1 MSPPEPHV
9 QAAPLLRA
17 EFPVAFGRFLLL
29 KRLSRGGMGEIFLA
43 KIGEIAGFE
52 KFVIIKKILPQ
63 LAANDDFIVRFI
75 DEAQVAIKL
84 NHVNI
89 AQVFE
94 VGRVDGEYFLA
105 IEYIEGRDLRRLL
118 RRCRE
123 MQRRLPV
130 DLCLLI
136 AREMAS
142 GLAYAHRRTGPKGQA
157 LSLVHCD
164 ISPPNIMA
172 SYEGE
177 VKVIDFGIARSALR
191 TADSNPNVGFGKFGY
206 MAPEQ
211 LLRGGL
217 IDRRTDIYAAGV
229 VLYELLTGERL
240 YQFPEG
246 TDYRQMAR
254 VVCQGQFQLPSARD
268 PAIDSDIDA
277 IVSKALATR
286 PEDRYQIAEEFR
298 DALAAKLAHLA
309 PTISADTLAA
319 TMDDLFVGE
328 RQREQDE
335 LLQLRAVDTSAYK
348 EEMVGSVGHTVTFA
362 RAAEDAISSG
372 RMASSPAASGAVSAV
387 AQSGAMPATSGAL
400 PVAESAGQE
409 ATRVSQK
416 AHIEATES
424 ALRSSPTP
432 TATPSYTQNV
442 PLRRRRAGWLL
453 PLLLGFGAFALVGGG
468 GALWLYLQ
476 RPPTPPAKVEPAA
489 KLPEPPH
496 PIVEPM
502 LPAEPPPPPPKV
514 EPQGV
519 TPPRQPPSKRVVRPL
534 APKPKPPG
542 KVTAPASE
550 TDAAAAKRLEVDR
563 KFQQVKSEY
572 LEFKKNFGARL
583 EDRWQQILSDI
594 ALGRRDQGLSD
605 ALDALRRD
613 MKRLRTE

>member
-1 MSPPEPHV
+1 MKALMSPPEPNLP
-9 QAAPLLRA
+9 ADSLLRA

-123 MQRRLPV
+123 TQRRLPV
-130 DLCLLI
+130 DLCLFI

-157 LSLVHCD
+157 LALVHCD
-164 ISPPNIMA
+164 ISPPNIMV

-191 TADSNPNVGFGKFGY
+191 TADSNPNIGFGKFGY

-254 VVCQGQFQLPSARD
+254 VVCQGQFQLPSTRD
-268 PAIDSDIDA
+268 SAIDSDIDA

-286 PEDRYQIAEEFR
+286 PEERYQIAEEFR

-309 PTISADTLAA
+309 PTMSADTLAA
-319 TMDDLFVGE
+319 TMDELFVGE

-335 LLQLRAVDTSAYK
+335 LGQLRAVDASAYK

-362 RAAEDAISSG
+362 RAVDEG
-372 RMASSPAASGAVSAV
+372 LVVPASGAAAGAV
-387 AQSGAMPATSGAL
+387 PA
-400 PVAESAGQE
+400 EE
-409 ATRVSQK
+409 ATRLSNR
-416 AHIEATES
+416 AEGDTPNAG
-424 ALRSSPTP
+424 LRTGPTP
-432 TATPSYTQNV
+432 TATPTYTHEV
-442 PLRRRRAGWLL
+442 PRAGWLL
-453 PLLLGFGAFALVGGG
+453 PLLFGLGAFALVGGG
-468 GALWLYLQ
+468 GALRWLLK
-476 RPPTPPAKVEPAA
+476 RPPAVTDRAGPAAKVDSAVKPPTPQPVA
-489 KLPEPPH
+489 
-496 PIVEPM
+496 EPM
-502 LPAEPPPPPPKV
+502 LTPVKPEPPPPQP
-514 EPQGV
+514 
-519 TPPRQPPSKRVVRPL
+519 TPPPQRPL
-534 APKPKPPG
+534 ASKKIQKPLPLKPKT
-542 KVTAPASE
+542 TAKAGPAGSDGE
-550 TDAAAAKRLEVDR
+550 VAAAKRLEVDR
-563 KFQQVKSEY
+563 KFQQVKGEY
-572 LEFKKNFGARL
+572 LEFKKNLGSRL

-594 ALGRRDQGLSD
+594 ALGRRDQSLSD
-605 ALDALRRD
+605 ALDSLRRD

>member
-1 MSPPEPHV
+1 MNALMSPPEPQV

-130 DLCLLI
+130 DLCLFI

-268 PAIDSDIDA
+268 PNIDSDIDA

-298 DALAAKLAHLA
+298 DALAAKLAQLS

-319 TMDDLFVGE
+319 TMDELFIGE

-335 LLQLRAVDTSAYK
+335 LLQLRAVDASAYK

-362 RAAEDAISSG
+362 RAAEEGLVPSLPHSG
-372 RMASSPAASGAVSAV
+372 AAASGSPAPV
-387 AQSGAMPATSGAL
+387 APSGAVPAAPS
-400 PVAESAGQE
+400 SSQE
-409 ATRVSQK
+409 ATRVSPK
-416 AHIEATES
+416 AHIEAAES

-432 TATPSYTQNV
+432 TATPTFTQDI
-442 PLRRRRAGWLL
+442 PLRRRRSGWLL
-453 PLLLGFGAFALVGGG
+453 PLLLGFSAFVVVGGG
-468 GALWLYLQ
+468 GALRLWLG
-476 RPPTPPAKVEPAA
+476 RRA
-489 KLPEPPH
+489 EPP
-496 PIVEPM
+496 PKIELALKPSPEVPRPVAEPM
-502 LPAEPPPPPPKV
+502 LPPPEPAKPEPEPPKPEPPPRQSPIKR
-514 EPQGV
+514 GV
-519 TPPRQPPSKRVVRPL
+519 Q
-534 APKPKPPG
+534 KPPA
-542 KVTAPASE
+542 KLKPAIKAAPPAGSE
-550 TDAAAAKRLEVDR
+550 AEVAAAKRLEVDR

-613 MKRLRTE
+613 MKRMRAE

>member
-1 MSPPEPHV
+1 MSPPELQLP
-9 QAAPLLRA
+9 ASPPLRA

-84 NHVNI
+84 NHVSI

-123 MQRRLPV
+123 MHRRLPV
-130 DLCLLI
+130 DLCLFI

-164 ISPPNIMA
+164 ISPPNIMV

-286 PEDRYQIAEEFR
+286 PEERYQIAEEFR
-298 DALAAKLAHLA
+298 DALAAKLAYLA
-309 PTISADTLAA
+309 PTMSADTLAA
-319 TMDDLFVGE
+319 TMDELFVGE

-335 LLQLRAVDTSAYK
+335 LGQLRAVDASAYK

-362 RAAEDAISSG
+362 RATEEGLVAG
-372 RMASSPAASGAVSAV
+372 VPASGA
-387 AQSGAMPATSGAL
+387 PATGQGQDPTRLSHKI
-400 PVAESAGQE
+400 ESTNPSA
-409 ATRVSQK
+409 
-416 AHIEATES
+416 
-424 ALRSSPTP
+424 ALRQSPTP
-432 TATPSYTQNV
+432 TATPTSTQDV
-442 PLRRRRAGWLL
+442 PRRRAGWTL
-453 PLLLGFGAFALVGGG
+453 PLLFGLGAFALVGSG
-468 GALWLYLQ
+468 GALRWYLQ
-476 RPPTPPAKVEPAA
+476 RPPVGSGGTAGSAVKIDSANKAAPETPRPVVEP
-489 KLPEPPH
+489 
-496 PIVEPM
+496 I
-502 LPAEPPPPPPKV
+502 
-514 EPQGV
+514 V
-519 TPPRQPPSKRVVRPL
+519 TPPEPKSEPTPSPGPLPTANKPPQLKRPVRPL
-534 APKPKPPG
+534 PTKPAIKAAP
-542 KVTAPASE
+542 PATE
-550 TDAAAAKRLEVDR
+550 AAIAAQRLAVDR
-563 KFQQVKSEY
+563 KFQQIRGEY

-594 ALGRRDQGLSD
+594 ALGRRDQNLSD

-613 MKRLRTE
+613 MKRLRSE

>member
-1 MSPPEPHV
+1 MNALMSPPEPQV

-89 AQVFE
+89 AQVYE

-130 DLCLLI
+130 DLCLFI

-157 LSLVHCD
+157 LALVHCD
-164 ISPPNIMA
+164 ISPPNIMT

-400 PVAESAGQE
+400 PMGARLRLKASVNGVDPVTRTADPQMRKIFRAMQRHGLVVADNGTGWYISGATDARWDDLEEFYRTRGKLDEYVRVLEREVEARSSELSSAYAELKQKEARLRDLSSRAVVLEEDERRAIARELHDSAGQALTAIRIHLQLIGE
-409 ATRVSQK
+409 RVK
-416 AHIEATES
+416 ES
-424 ALRSSPTP
+424 
-432 TATPSYTQNV
+432 
-442 PLRRRRAGWLL
+442 
-453 PLLLGFGAFALVGGG
+453 
-468 GALWLYLQ
+468 
-476 RPPTPPAKVEPAA
+476 
-489 KLPEPPH
+489 
-496 PIVEPM
+496 EPM
-502 LPAEPPPPPPKV
+502 RELVKK
-514 EPQGV
+514 
-519 TPPRQPPSKRVVRPL
+519 TL
-534 APKPKPPG
+534 AMNSL
-542 KVTAPASE
+542 TA
-550 TDAAAAKRLEVDR
+550 
-563 KFQQVKSEY
+563 KS
-572 LEFKKNFGARL
+572 NT
-583 EDRWQQILSDI
+583 
-594 ALGRRDQGLSD
+594 GL
-605 ALDALRRD
+605 A
-613 MKRLRTE
+613 

>member
-1 MSPPEPHV
+1 MNALMSPPEPQV

-89 AQVFE
+89 AQVYE

-123 MQRRLPV
+123 MHRRLPV
-130 DLCLLI
+130 DLCLFI

-157 LSLVHCD
+157 LALVHCD
-164 ISPPNIMA
+164 ISPPNIMT

-268 PAIDSDIDA
+268 PNIDSDIDA

-298 DALAAKLAHLA
+298 DALAAKLAQLA
-309 PTISADTLAA
+309 PTMSADTLAA

-335 LLQLRAVDTSAYK
+335 LLQLRAVDASAYK
-348 EEMVGSVGHTVTFA
+348 EELVGSVGHTVTFA
-362 RAAEDAISSG
+362 RAVEEGVLGAPPPSG
-372 RMASSPAASGAVSAV
+372 APPTASSS
-387 AQSGAMPATSGAL
+387 
-400 PVAESAGQE
+400 QE
-409 ATRVSQK
+409 ATRLSQK
-416 AHIEATES
+416 TEIEATS
-424 ALRSSPTP
+424 AALRSNPTP
-432 TATPSYTQNV
+432 TATPSFTHEV
-442 PLRRRRAGWLL
+442 PQARRRSGWLL
-453 PLLLGFGAFALVGGG
+453 PLLLGGSAFLLVSGG
-468 GALWLYLQ
+468 GALRWYLQ
-476 RPPTPPAKVEPAA
+476 SRPTPPPFQTNRRTPLQPFHSPPYAA
-489 KLPEPPH
+489 CCYH
-496 PIVEPM
+496 PRHS
-502 LPAEPPPPPPKV
+502 ATFTKS
-514 EPQGV
+514 V
-519 TPPRQPPSKRVVRPL
+519 TRPYTL
-534 APKPKPPG
+534 C
-542 KVTAPASE
+542 
-550 TDAAAAKRLEVDR
+550 
-563 KFQQVKSEY
+563 
-572 LEFKKNFGARL
+572 
-583 EDRWQQILSDI
+583 I
-594 ALGRRDQGLSD
+594 
-605 ALDALRRD
+605 
-613 MKRLRTE
+613 

>member
-1 MSPPEPHV
+1 MKSLMSPPELDLK
-9 QAAPLLRA
+9 AAPPLRA

-84 NHVNI
+84 NHVSI

-130 DLCLLI
+130 DLCLFI

-157 LSLVHCD
+157 LALVHCD
-164 ISPPNIMA
+164 ISPPNIMV

-191 TADSNPNVGFGKFGY
+191 TADSNPNIGFGKFGY

-268 PAIDSDIDA
+268 PSIDSDIDA

-286 PEDRYQIAEEFR
+286 AEDRYQIAEEFR
-298 DALAAKLAHLA
+298 DALAAKLAYLA
-309 PTISADTLAA
+309 PTMSADTLAA
-319 TMDDLFVGE
+319 TMDELFVGE

-335 LLQLRAVDTSAYK
+335 LGQLRAVDASAFK

-362 RAAEDAISSG
+362 RAMEEG
-372 RMASSPAASGAVSAV
+372 LGGGVPSGAP
-387 AQSGAMPATSGAL
+387 PATGGTGR
-400 PVAESAGQE
+400 GQE
-409 ATRVSQK
+409 ATRLS
-416 AHIEATES
+416 HRIESENPG
-424 ALRSSPTP
+424 RSGPTP
-432 TATPSYTQNV
+432 TATPTFTQDRA
-442 PLRRRRAGWLL
+442 RRRRSVWLL
-453 PLLLGFGAFALVGGG
+453 PLLFGLGAFALVTGG
-468 GALWLYLQ
+468 GAVRWLMQ
-476 RPPTPPAKVEPAA
+476 RPAGNADPTISTTKTDLASRPSVEMPQPVAEPIPTPPETK
-489 KLPEPPH
+489 PESTQT
-496 PIVEPM
+496 
-502 LPAEPPPPPPKV
+502 PPPVPTSRTLPIKRIIKPPPTK
-514 EPQGV
+514 
-519 TPPRQPPSKRVVRPL
+519 TPVK
-534 APKPKPPG
+534 APPG
-542 KVTAPASE
+542 SEAATAAQ
-550 TDAAAAKRLEVDR
+550 RLEVDR
-563 KFQQVKSEY
+563 KFQQIKGEY
-572 LEFKKNFGARL
+572 LEFKKHFGARL

-594 ALGRRDQGLSD
+594 ALGRRDQSLSD

>member
-1 MSPPEPHV
+1 MKALMSPPEPQV

-89 AQVFE
+89 AQVYE

-130 DLCLLI
+130 DLCLFI

-157 LSLVHCD
+157 LALVHCD
-164 ISPPNIMA
+164 ISPPNIMT

-268 PAIDSDIDA
+268 ANIDSDIDA

-298 DALAAKLAHLA
+298 DALAAKLAQLA
-309 PTISADTLAA
+309 PTMSADTLAA
-319 TMDDLFVGE
+319 TMDELFVGE

-335 LLQLRAVDTSAYK
+335 LLQLRAVDASAYK
-348 EEMVGSVGHTVTFA
+348 EELVGSVGHTVTFA
-362 RAAEDAISSG
+362 RAVEEG
-372 RMASSPAASGAVSAV
+372 VVGGLPASGAPPTVS
-387 AQSGAMPATSGAL
+387 SS
-400 PVAESAGQE
+400 QE
-409 ATRVSQK
+409 ATRLSQK
-416 AHIEATES
+416 TEVAAGES
-424 ALRSSPTP
+424 ALRSNPTP
-432 TATPSYTQNV
+432 TATPTFTHEV
-442 PLRRRRAGWLL
+442 PQTRRRSGWVL
-453 PLLLGFGAFALVGGG
+453 PLLLGGSAFLLVSGG
-468 GALWLYLQ
+468 GALRWYLQ
-476 RPPTPPAKVEPAA
+476 NRTAPPAVPEKLEPAA
-489 KLPEPPH
+489 KPVAPPK
-496 PIVEPM
+496 PIAEPM
-502 LPAEPPPPPPKV
+502 LPPPAPPAPPVKPEPTPPPRAPIGKRPVKPPPRSR
-514 EPQGV
+514 PA
-519 TPPRQPPSKRVVRPL
+519 SKSGP
-534 APKPKPPG
+534 
-542 KVTAPASE
+542 PASE
-550 TDAAAAKRLEVDR
+550 AEVVAAKRLEVDR

-605 ALDALRRD
+605 ALDTLRRD
-613 MKRLRTE
+613 MKRASAANNQKSPP

>member
-1 MSPPEPHV
+1 MKALMSPPEPQV

-89 AQVFE
+89 AQVYE

-130 DLCLLI
+130 DLCLFI

-157 LSLVHCD
+157 LALVHCD
-164 ISPPNIMA
+164 ISPPNIMT

-268 PAIDSDIDA
+268 PNIDSDIDA

-298 DALAAKLAHLA
+298 DALAAKLAQLA
-309 PTISADTLAA
+309 PTMSADTLAA
-319 TMDDLFVGE
+319 TMDELFVGE

-335 LLQLRAVDTSAYK
+335 LLQLRAVDASAYK
-348 EEMVGSVGHTVTFA
+348 EELVGSVGHTVTFA
-362 RAAEDAISSG
+362 RAVEE
-372 RMASSPAASGAVSAV
+372 GAV
-387 AQSGAMPATSGAL
+387 TAL
-400 PVAESAGQE
+400 PPSGTPPPSSSQE
-409 ATRVSQK
+409 ATRLSQK
-416 AHIEATES
+416 TEIAAET
-424 ALRSSPTP
+424 ALRQSPTP
-432 TATPSYTQNV
+432 TATPTFTHEV
-442 PLRRRRAGWLL
+442 PQSRRRAGWLL
-453 PLLLGFGAFALVGGG
+453 PLLLGGGAFLVVGGG
-468 GALWLYLQ
+468 GALRWYLQ
-476 RPPTPPAKVEPAA
+476 SQTSPPPAPVEPAA
-489 KLPEPPH
+489 PLPEPPK
-496 PIVEPM
+496 PIAEPM
-502 LPAEPPPPPPKV
+502 VPPPAPPAPPPTVEPPPPRTLPIKRLTRPPAKAR
-514 EPQGV
+514 
-519 TPPRQPPSKRVVRPL
+519 PPTKSGP
-534 APKPKPPG
+534 
-542 KVTAPASE
+542 PASE
-550 TDAAAAKRLEVDR
+550 AELVAAKRLEVDR

-572 LEFKKNFGARL
+572 LEFKRNFGARL

-605 ALDALRRD
+605 ALDTLRRD
-613 MKRLRTE
+613 MKRASAANTQKPPP

>member
-1 MSPPEPHV
+1 M

-89 AQVFE
+89 AQVYE

-123 MQRRLPV
+123 MHRRLPV
-130 DLCLLI
+130 DLCLFI

-157 LSLVHCD
+157 LALVHCD
-164 ISPPNIMA
+164 ISPPNIMT

-268 PAIDSDIDA
+268 PNIDSDIDA

-298 DALAAKLAHLA
+298 DALAAKLAQLA
-309 PTISADTLAA
+309 PTMSADTLAA

-335 LLQLRAVDTSAYK
+335 LLQLRAVDASAYK
-348 EEMVGSVGHTVTFA
+348 EELVGSVGHTVTFA
-362 RAAEDAISSG
+362 RAVEEGVLGAPPPSG
-372 RMASSPAASGAVSAV
+372 APPTASSS
-387 AQSGAMPATSGAL
+387 
-400 PVAESAGQE
+400 QE
-409 ATRVSQK
+409 ATRLSQK
-416 AHIEATES
+416 TEIEATS
-424 ALRSSPTP
+424 AALRS
-432 TATPSYTQNV
+432 N
-442 PLRRRRAGWLL
+442 
-453 PLLLGFGAFALVGGG
+453 
-468 GALWLYLQ
+468 
-476 RPPTPPAKVEPAA
+476 
-489 KLPEPPH
+489 
-496 PIVEPM
+496 
-502 LPAEPPPPPPKV
+502 PPPPPP
-514 EPQGV
+514 PPFPPPPPP
-519 TPPRQPPSKRVVRPL
+519 PPRPPPPPPPL
-534 APKPKPPG
+534 PP
-542 KVTAPASE
+542 PPPPPPPP
-550 TDAAAAKRLEVDR
+550 
-563 KFQQVKSEY
+563 
-572 LEFKKNFGARL
+572 
-583 EDRWQQILSDI
+583 
-594 ALGRRDQGLSD
+594 
-605 ALDALRRD
+605 
-613 MKRLRTE
+613 

>member
-1 MSPPEPHV
+1 MSPPDFQLP
-9 QAAPLLRA
+9 ASPPLRA

-84 NHVNI
+84 NHVSI

-123 MQRRLPV
+123 MHRRLPV
-130 DLCLLI
+130 DLCLFI
-136 AREMAS
+136 AREVAS

-157 LSLVHCD
+157 LALVHCD
-164 ISPPNIMA
+164 ISPPNIMV

-286 PEDRYQIAEEFR
+286 AEDRYQIAEEFR
-298 DALAAKLAHLA
+298 DALAAKLAQLA
-309 PTISADTLAA
+309 PTMSADTLAA
-319 TMDDLFVGE
+319 TMDELFVGE

-335 LLQLRAVDTSAYK
+335 LGQLRAVDASAYK

-362 RAAEDAISSG
+362 RAFEDGQVAAPPSGVPGASAAEAPTRLSSKID
-372 RMASSPAASGAVSAV
+372 SPNLKSG
-387 AQSGAMPATSGAL
+387 
-400 PVAESAGQE
+400 
-409 ATRVSQK
+409 
-416 AHIEATES
+416 
-424 ALRSSPTP
+424 LRSDPTP
-432 TATPSYTQNV
+432 TATPTFTQDV
-442 PLRRRRAGWLL
+442 SRRRRAAWML
-453 PLLLGFGAFALVGGG
+453 PLLLGFGSFMLVGGG
-468 GALWLYLQ
+468 GALRWYLQ
-476 RPPTPPAKVEPAA
+476 LPQDSGTPVAPVKTDNVIKPAPEVLKPVVEPIVTPPPSEPTTT
-489 KLPEPPH
+489 PP
-496 PIVEPM
+496 PVLTPKTN
-502 LPAEPPPPPPKV
+502 PPPPVK
-514 EPQGV
+514 
-519 TPPRQPPSKRVVRPL
+519 RFIKPPSG
-534 APKPKPPG
+534 KPAVKGPPPG
-542 KVTAPASE
+542 S
-550 TDAAAAKRLEVDR
+550 DAAIAAQRLEVDR
-563 KFQQVKSEY
+563 KFQQIRSEY

-613 MKRLRTE
+613 MKRLRSE